1 MPRVEHI
8 NIDKELFR
16 RLIHELNISR
26 EDLADKCGVTLDG
39 LNYWL
44 RAGRIPLPHWE
55 TIKALLGRTK
65 AKKEAR
71 EFGLAK
77 DMDLGKVNEALDK
90 ITFQF
95 DVIDAIEKTKS
106 TPFKQSFD
114 KAGTDDLVAEL
125 ENRGYTVTL
134 TKGKTVAP
142 LKAKKSKR
150 RR

>member
-26 EDLADKCGVTLDG
+26 EELADKCGVTLDG

-44 RAGRIPLPHWE
+44 RTGRIPLSHWE
-55 TIKALLGRTK
+55 TIKVLLGRTK

-77 DMDLGKVNEALDK
+77 DMEMSKVNEALDK

-106 TPFKQSFD
+106 SPFKQSFD
-114 KAGTDDLVAEL
+114 NVDTDDLVSEL
-125 ENRGYTVTL
+125 EKRGYTVTL
-134 TKGKTVAP
+134 TKGKSITP

-150 RR
+150 HR